1 MMGRHKTYRNGT
13 KLLTYR
19 VSERPITE
27 STESNRT
34 ESRFGSVRFDSV
46 DFADSTESTEP
57 TDSYRFYRFLP
68 ILTDFYRI
76 LPILPIFTYLYYPV
90 NTESLTYILQR
101 ILFGAIHKLRIQ
113 DFGDF

>member
-1 MMGRHKTYRNGT
+1 MEPSFYS
-13 KLLTYR
+13 
-19 VSERPITE
+19 SERPITE

-68 ILTDFYRI
+68 ILTDFYRFLTI
-76 LPILPIFTYLYYPV
+76 LIGSVSVSIGK
-90 NTESLTYILQR
+90 NR
-101 ILFGAIHKLRIQ
+101 
-113 DFGDF
+113 